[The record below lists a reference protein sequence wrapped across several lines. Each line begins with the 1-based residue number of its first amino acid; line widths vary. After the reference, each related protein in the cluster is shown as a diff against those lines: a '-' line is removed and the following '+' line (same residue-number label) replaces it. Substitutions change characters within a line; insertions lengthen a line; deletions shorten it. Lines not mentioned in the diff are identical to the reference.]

1 MAYKIDYS
9 TLKTPELCY
18 ADFCLLPLGTGSASV
33 STEIAEV
40 QKLIRSSGLKYCM
53 HSAGTTVE
61 GSWEEVMTIIGKAH
75 ALVHQAGV
83 ARIQT
88 SMRVGTRT
96 DKVQPFEDKVK
107 KVEELL
113 AKEGQ

>member
-1 MAYKIDYS
+1 MATTKVDYS

-18 ADFCLLPLGTGSASV
+18 ADFCLLPLGTGSPSV
-33 STEIAEV
+33 SREIADV

-61 GSWEEVMTIIGKAH
+61 GSWDEVMNIIGKAH

-83 ARIQT
+83 SRIQT
-88 SMRVGTRT
+88 SMRVGSRT
-96 DKVQPFEDKVK
+96 DKIQHFEDKVN
-107 KVEELL
+107 KVEEIL
-113 AKEGQ
+113 AKEK